1 MSHIEF
7 HELCPNECHWFYH
20 LVFLWLMVGCWT
32 LDHHPVVFNRPV
44 HRAGTGYCQCQC
56 GAGGVSFTMGCH
68 IEYTTLGKTMQ
79 LAPTMAGNGNRTTYK
94 NGEVGEWLFIVLSC
108 FIHIICIYIV
118 LLPLTWYASRGL
130 WLAIDWFFSGSFI
143 RDLSGDT
150 LRVLG
155 VILMGIQRQ

>member
-1 MSHIEF
+1 M
-7 HELCPNECHWFYH
+7 LCPTLSFMNYVPNECHWFSH

-32 LDHHPVVFNRPV
+32 HWPHPVVFNRPV
-44 HRAGTGYCQCQC
+44 HRAGTGS
-56 GAGGVSFTMGCH
+56 ASANVALGGVSFTMGCH

-94 NGEVGEWLFIVLSC
+94 NGEVGEWFIIFLSC

-130 WLAIDWFFSGSFI
+130 WLAIDLI
-143 RDLSGDT
+143 L
-150 LRVLG
+150 LRKFY
-155 VILMGIQRQ
+155 